1 MTWGVFQ
8 STMAVWKHIFQNFFL
23 NLKKNVYICNVMPTP
38 CHLKRMRGRSGT
50 LHHVKSVIDALS
62 VGCLNLRNSNC
73 VSRTMSEVNA
83 TGMQQWYPGV
93 CMRVYYILKAHFSEV
108 RATYRRRQSL
118 YKFTHR
124 AVSGPKQRTSRV
136 GGLRF
141 LHSCRHTSLHQPLLL
156 GF

>member
-1 MTWGVFQ
+1 M
-8 STMAVWKHIFQNFFL
+8 SSIPIYWKSFWRWSWVE
-23 NLKKNVYICNVMPTP
+23 KNVYICSVMSTP
-38 CHLKRMRGRSGT
+38 CHLKRMRGRGGT

-141 LHSCRHTSLHQPLLL
+141 LHSCRHTSLHQPLLP

>member
-1 MTWGVFQ
+1 MRCFSINNGSLKAYF
-8 STMAVWKHIFQNFFL
+8 SKLFSEF
-23 NLKKNVYICNVMPTP
+23 KKNVYICNVMPTP

-141 LHSCRHTSLHQPLLL
+141 LHSCRHTSLHQPLLP